1 MKRDMDVIRNLLLW
15 MEDQPEGLFIYGMLP
30 QMPDANSTVEHVRML
45 VSTGLLDET
54 HQRAF
59 RISWEGHEFLDKMR
73 DEEIW
78 AKTKA
83 GASKV
88 GSWSVKLLGE
98 LASGFIRQKAIEL
111 GLPLG

>member
-1 MKRDMDVIRNLLLW
+1 MKRDMDAIRSLLLW
-15 MEDQPEGLFIYGMLP
+15 MEEQPVGIFGYHDLPPLPDGMATIEYV
-30 QMPDANSTVEHVRML
+30 QMLKFGGYLA
-45 VSTGLLDET
+45 ET
-54 HQRAF
+54 QRGFF
-59 RISWEGHEFLDKMR
+59 RITWEGHELLDKMR

-98 LASGFIRQKAIEL
+98 LASGLIRQKAVEL